1 MQYLEER
8 DIGFDVSV
16 TKVPLVSQSCL
27 FDLTVGQTFIRPDQE
42 MAYNACLNAEKLNF
56 KEGNFGAGTGATV
69 GKLLGMDYCMKSGIG
84 YYGVQLGDLKVGAV
98 VALNC
103 LGDIFDWKTGKK
115 IAGLLA
121 ENKKD
126 FRSTDEELFKSY
138 AEIENR
144 FVENTAISD
153 IFTNSEFDKTKLC
166 KIAEMAHNGYAH
178 SIRPVYISAD
188 GDNI

>member
-1 MQYLEER
+1 
-8 DIGFDVSV
+8 
-16 TKVPLVSQSCL
+16 
-27 FDLTVGQTFIRPDQE
+27 
-42 MAYNACLNAEKLNF
+42 LN
-56 KEGNFGAGTGATV
+56 
-69 GKLLGMDYCMKSGIG
+69 
-84 YYGVQLGDLKVGAV
+84 
-98 VALNC
+98 
-103 LGDIFDWKTGKK
+103 
-115 IAGLLA
+115 
-121 ENKKD
+121 
-126 FRSTDEELFKSY
+126 EELFKSY